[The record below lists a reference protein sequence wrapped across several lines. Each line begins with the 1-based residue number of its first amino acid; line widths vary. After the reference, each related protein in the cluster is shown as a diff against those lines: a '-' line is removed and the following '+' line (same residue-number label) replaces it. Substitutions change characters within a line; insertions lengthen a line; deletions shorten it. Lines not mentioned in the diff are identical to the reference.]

1 MDKVINQK
9 GKSHVGDQDTMRA
22 SDPYNELD
30 QFFAKEPLLKHE
42 CPDVI
47 SWFGV
52 SSICFVNRFFTHKMF
67 TY

>member
-30 QFFAKEPLLKHE
+30 RFFAKEPLLKHE

-52 SSICFVNRFFTHKMF
+52 SSICFVNHFFTHKMF